1 MNAPSFIC
9 LVGLAITTPQMRVV
23 RIRPRQP
30 DEADGRQRPSFE
42 TFASNKQDKQFNQ
55 PDMKKVNH
63 IFQFS
68 RT

>member
-1 MNAPSFIC
+1 
-9 LVGLAITTPQMRVV
+9 MRVV